1 MIASTRSSCSRA
13 TSSSPCFASSC
24 WRRARSSPRSSVPD
38 AGARSESAVV
48 PPAHP
53 PTVLTSRAAS
63 TIIPP
68 RSIKRFVLVCILPLS
83 SSTSQRESTCDSC
96 IKRPSTIDRGL
107 FLLEELHI
115 RNHHRGVDGLH
126 HVVHGQ
132 QCDRHRRER
141 LHFDAGPA
149 HRSHRRP
156 DTHTGQGLGQ
166 ACLDLDMIE
175 A

>member
-38 AGARSESAVV
+38 AGARSVSVVV

-68 RSIKRFVLVCILPLS
+68 RKIKRCVFVCIILPVNRLPA
-83 SSTSQRESTCDSC
+83 SQACSTCV
-96 IKRPSTIDRGL
+96 KHPSIIAWS
-107 FLLEELHI
+107 LLLLHELHI
-115 RNHHRGVDGLH
+115 PDHHAAIDGLD
-126 HVVHGQ
+126 HVVDGQ
-132 QCDRHRRER
+132 QCHGNR
-141 LHFDAGPA
+141 
-149 HRSHRRP
+149 
-156 DTHTGQGLGQ
+156 
-166 ACLDLDMIE
+166 C
-175 A
+175 